1 MNDEKSVKNMSIAV
15 DKDLKEK
22 ISIASKKIGKT
33 NSALIRHIVEKYIHL
48 EVNES
53 DDTNFVLQIPVE
65 FSSKEKEVELR
76 KWLQVRVDS
85 IVNVLTKEKNGT

>member
-22 ISIASKKIGKT
+22 ISIASKKVGKT

-48 EVNES
+48 EVNEG
-53 DDTNFVLQIPVE
+53 DDTNIVLQIPVE
-65 FSSKEKEVELR
+65 FNSKEKEAELR
-76 KWLQVRVDS
+76 QWLQVRVNS
-85 IVNVLTKEKNGT
+85 IVDVLTKEKNVT